1 MTRRVKVEMIIRG
14 GDVYYELIEP
24 IEVNELVIPRGFVS
38 DGASVPRMFWS
49 IFPPVRDYFNEA
61 VYHDYLL
68 KQGTPWK
75 IAANKFKQ
83 ALTAAKINPVRTSI
97 MIAFVRLWGF
107 IANKP

>member
-1 MTRRVKVEMIIRG
+1 MTRKVKVEMIIKG
-14 GDVYYELIEP
+14 GDVLYELLETMH
-24 IEVNELVIPRGFVS
+24 VNGTTIPPSFVS

-83 ALTAAKINPVRTSI
+83 ALTAAKINPVRTAI